1 MIIPVLSP
9 AMWKAAGAVALVA
22 AVVAGGAAYRSHV
35 YHLGYNDAVSVRK
48 EQDAKKKEEDTKTAN
63 AETARL
69 QAEAEQKAI
78 ERQQKE
84 AKYEATI
91 KDLRAAALRGNSG
104 MRLPGPSI
112 SACPAREGSSVAS
125 GPSAESGYVLL
136 PETSASVLDAA
147 SDLAASVRRINALIV
162 EYDKCRASVNKD

>member
-1 MIIPVLSP
+1 MIIIPP
-9 AMWKAAGAVALVA
+9 ALLKIGAALALVGAIGAGAVY
-22 AVVAGGAAYRSHV
+22 YRAHV
-35 YHLGYNDAVSVRK
+35 WQLGYDKAVSTRA
-48 EQDAKKKEEDTKTAN
+48 EQDAEKLKADTKAAN
-63 AETARL
+63 KETARL

-104 MRLPGPSI
+104 MRLPGASVPT
-112 SACPAREGSSVAS
+112 CPAREGASIAS

-147 SDLAASVRRINALIV
+147 SDLAASVRRINALII
-162 EYDKCRASVNKD
+162 EHDKCRASANKD